1 MIACKLGKDRTGL
14 VSALCLAVA
23 GAASNAVPSRTIRSP
38 ASGRCAA
45 IASTRACASA
55 TPGSTTTAARSQAGS
70 NEGLPKTFRRG
81 ESTFNRRFFETQF
94 PSFFKVVASEADKDL
109 VLEITTAAG
118 VTVATRITRI
128 SAADLALKASDGTE
142 NTLEFVQVL
151 EITLRDKN
159 A

>member
-1 MIACKLGKDRTGL
+1 
-14 VSALCLAVA
+14 
-23 GAASNAVPSRTIRSP
+23 
-38 ASGRCAA
+38 
-45 IASTRACASA
+45 
-55 TPGSTTTAARSQAGS
+55 
-70 NEGLPKTFRRG
+70 
-81 ESTFNRRFFETQF
+81 
-94 PSFFKVVASEADKDL
+94 